1 MTISK
6 KAILFMLI
14 AAMAICMSA
23 CGGSKTDTTSDTA
36 SDTTSSVPE
45 ESSAPV
51 TGGWAIDDQD
61 LQVKLPEDV
70 EKAFKKA
77 TEALTGATLE
87 PVAYV
92 GSQVVAGTNYM
103 VLCRATSST
112 ENPETK
118 YQMAVIYADLEGN
131 AEVTSLKDFDITKYT
146 EGEGKRDFEQLSGGW
161 SASSDAVGAGL
172 PENAKK
178 AYDEALETVCWEWA
192 ETEPL
197 ACLGSQV
204 VAGTNYAILCKG
216 KLTED
221 ESAEQIFVAVIY
233 EDLDGNA
240 NVSNT
245 NILDLAEFNQ

>member
-23 CGGSKTDTTSDTA
+23 CGGSKTDTA

-77 TEALTGATLE
+77 MEALTGATLE

-131 AEVTSLKDFDITKYT
+131 ATITNIADLDI
-146 EGEGKRDFEQLSGGW
+146 
-161 SASSDAVGAGL
+161 AGL
-172 PENAKK
+172 
-178 AYDEALETVCWEWA
+178 
-192 ETEPL
+192 
-197 ACLGSQV
+197 SQPSV
-204 VAGTNYAILCKG
+204 Q
-216 KLTED
+216 E
-221 ESAEQIFVAVIY
+221 
-233 EDLDGNA
+233 
-240 NVSNT
+240 
-245 NILDLAEFNQ
+245 